1 MLLRIERG
9 KGGRYRNA
17 MLPEGLLLLPRE
29 WWRAGQQQGKRKM
42 AFPIVQTMATAVGHR
57 TLSDAYRRLKL
68 SQVEV
73 SRVLGADRKS
83 RSNTT

>member
-17 MLPEGLLLLPRE
+17 MLPERLLLLQRE

-42 AFPIVQTMATAVGHR
+42 AFPIVQTMTTAVR
-57 TLSDAYRRLKL
+57 AP
-68 SQVEV
+68 
-73 SRVLGADRKS
+73 
-83 RSNTT
+83 NTF